1 MRRAFISTQRLPSCC
16 FSVSG
21 GMAVQLRFASS
32 NKPTTESEPDS
43 TKVSTSPSSSQS
55 RPDVAALL
63 TAVRA
68 RDLGAAQAVLGQHWD
83 DQYAVYV
90 LCVVLVL
97 VVYYTTASSM
107 RHTTRRC
114 QAVEQRC
121 REELHILRDTM
132 RGTMERWG
140 HEMIQRDE
148 QMMEIQ
154 KQNMLM
160 TRTVDQMTF
169 ALKQCAPRGFTA

>member
-1 MRRAFISTQRLPSCC
+1 MGCSCRSNASADAPPPPPS
-16 FSVSG
+16 G
-21 GMAVQLRFASS
+21 
-32 NKPTTESEPDS
+32 EPP
-43 TKVSTSPSSSQS
+43 STSAVARGRKAAKQ
-55 RPDVAALL
+55 PDVSETAAALL

-68 RDLGAAQAVLGQHWD
+68 RNLHAAQAVLGQHWQ

-90 LCVVLVL
+90 LCVLLVL

-114 QAVEQRC
+114 QAVEHRC
-121 REELHILRDTM
+121 REELNILRETM

-140 HEMIQRDE
+140 REMIQRDE
-148 QMMEIQ
+148 QMMDIQ
-154 KQNMLM
+154 RQNMTM

>member
-1 MRRAFISTQRLPSCC
+1 MRRLLAARPPRSCAAPASQLLQLRDATSGQSPLPSDTAGT
-16 FSVSG
+16 SG
-21 GMAVQLRFASS
+21 PTVGSS
-32 NKPTTESEPDS
+32 PP
-43 TKVSTSPSSSQS
+43 PS

-68 RDLGAAQAVLGQHWD
+68 RDLGAAQAVLGQHWH
-83 DQYAVYV
+83 DQYALYV

-121 REELHILRDTM
+121 REELNILRDTM
-132 RGTMERWG
+132 RSTMERWG
-140 HEMIQRDE
+140 REMVQRDE
-148 QMMEIQ
+148 QMMDIQ
-154 KQNMLM
+154 KQNMSM